1 MSDGLRLL
9 SSICVN
15 NSTTLLREIQR
26 DVFVEEE
33 IAVYDMVRSHYRQYG
48 RLPNIETVEDES
60 GVSMPDAPE
69 VAEYYVRRVQD
80 RRMYSLLRDEFT
92 ALREALRDFNM
103 RGARDIVTRMQS
115 CTRVARTET
124 DIRNLQEAFA
134 SVIAE
139 YEEAAR
145 SPGLSGIP
153 FGWDHIDIATNGLM
167 SGDLVSIVARPGMGK
182 TYILLRMAMT
192 AASLG
197 FSALVVSM
205 ELTIEQMVRRYS
217 AMSAGINP
225 EFLRRGALSSYAERR
240 LRNHMDQLAHAE
252 NIHFL
257 SGGFNKTPD
266 DVDLIVQEYSP
277 DIVYID
283 GAYLMKP
290 AQRRPNASRIE
301 VVAEVFD
308 SLKQMTL
315 TRRIPVV
322 VTTQLNRMA
331 GKKGKDS
338 SLETIAYSDTIA
350 THSSLVISLQEGE
363 APYQKTRRNL
373 SFLKGREGESGDFP
387 IHYEFT
393 PINFSPVVEGEVEL
407 DDDGQ
412 PLATANPAIS
422 AGGPSLDWMG

>member
-9 SSICVN
+9 ASICVN
-15 NSTTLLREIQR
+15 NSTSLLREVTR
-26 DVFVEEE
+26 EVFVEEE
-33 IAVYDMVRSHYRQYG
+33 ITVYDMVRSHYRQYG
-48 RLPNIETVEDES
+48 RLPTIETIEEEA
-60 GVSMPDAPE
+60 GVDMPTAPE

-80 RRMYSLLRDEFT
+80 RRMYSLVRDEFT
-92 ALREALRDFNM
+92 ALREALRNFDM
-103 RGARDIVTRMQS
+103 RMARDVITRMQS
-115 CTRVARTET
+115 STRVARTET
-124 DIRNLQEAFA
+124 DIRSLREAFV
-134 SVIAE
+134 SVMAE
-139 YEEAAR
+139 YEQAAL

-153 FGWDHIDIATNGLM
+153 FGWSHIDIATNGLM

-182 TYILLRMAMT
+182 TYLLLKMAEA

-197 FSALVVSM
+197 FSVLVVSM

-217 AMSAGINP
+217 ALSCGINP
-225 EFLRRGALSSYAERR
+225 EYLRRGTLSIYAERR
-240 LRNHMDQLAHAE
+240 LRDHMDQLAYID
-252 NIHFL
+252 NVHFL

-266 DVDLIVQEYSP
+266 DVDLLVQEYNP

-363 APYQKTRRNL
+363 APYQKTRRTL
-373 SFLKGREGESGDFP
+373 SFLKGREGESGDYA

-393 PINFSPVVEGEVEL
+393 PINFAPVVEEAEL

-412 PLATANPAIS
+412 PLVSITTPTA
-422 AGGPSLDWMG
+422 AGASLDWMG